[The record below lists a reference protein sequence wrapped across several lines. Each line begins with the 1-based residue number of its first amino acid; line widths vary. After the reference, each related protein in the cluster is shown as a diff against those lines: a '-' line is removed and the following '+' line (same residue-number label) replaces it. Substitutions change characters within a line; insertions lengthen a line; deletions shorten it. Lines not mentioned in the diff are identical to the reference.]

1 MKLRPKNLLIT
12 PEARILSASD
22 SEVHLAVDGLVCG
35 ICAGRVQSALADL
48 PGVESAECSL
58 ETGEAH
64 VRLNAA
70 SDADWLAAVEST
82 VLLPRGRR
90 WLTKLSR
97 LSRLAGA

>member
-22 SEVHLAVDGLVCG
+22 SEVHLAVDGLFCG

-58 ETGEAH
+58 ETGEG
-64 VRLNAA
+64 
-70 SDADWLAAVEST
+70 
-82 VLLPRGRR
+82 PRPAERR
-90 WLTKLSR
+90 QR
-97 LSRLAGA
+97 CRLARRRRIDCPPAPRPPLAHLSS

>member
-12 PEARILSASD
+12 PEARVLSASD
-22 SEVHLAVDGLVCG
+22 SEVRLAVDGLVCG

-58 ETGEAH
+58 ATGEAR

-70 SDADWLAAVEST
+70 SDADWLATVEST
-82 VLLPRGRR
+82 VILPRARR
-90 WLTKLSR
+90 WLTT

>member
-22 SEVHLAVDGLVCG
+22 SEVRLAVDGLFCG

-58 ETGEAH
+58 ETGEAR

-70 SDADWLAAVEST
+70 NDADWIAAVEST

-90 WLTKLSR
+90 WLTS
-97 LSRLAGA
+97 LSRLAGG